1 MRITPAGAG
10 KTKKEPRTQCYRSDH
25 PRRCGEN
32 HHPPVRHHRCG
43 GSPPQVRGKHR
54 NCRQYAYQH
63 RITPAGAGKTP
74 HEFLVIIANEDH
86 PRRCGENFGGAS
98 ATKNEPESPPQVR
111 GKPASVSASAPAEGI
126 TPAGAGKTARHETC
140 QKSEKDHPRRCG
152 ENLNLRPKSSRNVG
166 SPPQVRGKLELDATA
181 LRALGITPAGA
192 GKTVQSIC
200 TAFQL

>member
-1 MRITPAGAG
+1 MVTP
-10 KTKKEPRTQCYRSDH
+10 RSEH
-25 PRRCGEN
+25 EK
-32 HHPPVRHHRCG
+32 
-43 GSPPQVRGKHR
+43 GSPPQVRGKLAFAR
-54 NCRQYAYQH
+54 TQ
-63 RITPAGAGKTP
+63 
-74 HEFLVIIANEDH
+74 
-86 PRRCGENFGGAS
+86 AS
-98 ATKNEPESPPQVR
+98 QD
-111 GKPASVSASAPAEGI
+111 GI